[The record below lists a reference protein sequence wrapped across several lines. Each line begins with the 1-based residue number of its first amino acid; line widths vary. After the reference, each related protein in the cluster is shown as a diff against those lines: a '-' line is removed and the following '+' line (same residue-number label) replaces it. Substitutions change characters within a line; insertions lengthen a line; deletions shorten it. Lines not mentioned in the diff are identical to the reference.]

1 MTIQSIFLKCA
12 VPIALL
18 ALPAM
23 LIAQEAKPETPEA
36 AAVPEAPAAPAPAAD
51 AAPAPAAV
59 EAAPAASEP
68 IASAAPEPAAAP
80 APAATAQASYPRCS
94 ATVTDQCIQVAKRKL
109 VRKARRN

>member
-12 VPIALL
+12 APIALL

-23 LIAQEAKPETPEA
+23 LIAQEAKPEA
-36 AAVPEAPAAPAPAAD
+36 AAAPEVPAAPAPAAD

-94 ATVTDQCIQVAKRKL
+94 ATVTDQCIQGAKRKL